1 MSIAGIDL
9 TCDRTDYIARR
20 CLMCGN
26 IDVFQA
32 GFSDGRKC
40 QKCGGHSVIVGYVK
54 EVKNGGAL

>member
-26 IDVFQA
+26 IDVSPA

-54 EVKNGGAL
+54 EVKNRGAL